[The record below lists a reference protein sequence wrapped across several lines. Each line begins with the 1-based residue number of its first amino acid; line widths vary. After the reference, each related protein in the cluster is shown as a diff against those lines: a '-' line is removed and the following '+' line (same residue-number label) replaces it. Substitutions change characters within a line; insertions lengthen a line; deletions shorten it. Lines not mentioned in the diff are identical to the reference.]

1 MIPLF
6 APEGTPTPGQQRW
19 LQLLHISASNAR
31 LATRHSEPDF
41 GYYDIHKAIFGLL
54 ETAPIK
60 HHWCD
65 ALYGFLTRLDFQ
77 HVHHP
82 ERIDH
87 VLARWA
93 RLPTLDEKDSLRE
106 GNIVGL
112 SRKDELRCLIATL
125 YGGEGQRDAADIALR
140 CAYYAKGYLTVK
152 DMEAGYEKDGDVF
165 TFAANLNTQTHWN
178 RDLRRLME
186 EKYLNRTITGEDY
199 FDGEITRGWLR
210 GRWRW
215 YDEQLQK
222 KWPNLIPPVSQELAT
237 EPTSKALDTVR
248 SSIVELQKELQK
260 GLTTLLR
267 ALVIAGAIILAILIY
282 LRSK

>member
-1 MIPLF
+1 
-6 APEGTPTPGQQRW
+6 
-19 LQLLHISASNAR
+19 
-31 LATRHSEPDF
+31 
-41 GYYDIHKAIFGLL
+41 
-54 ETAPIK
+54 
-60 HHWCD
+60 
-65 ALYGFLTRLDFQ
+65 
-77 HVHHP
+77 
-82 ERIDH
+82 
-87 VLARWA
+87 
-93 RLPTLDEKDSLRE
+93 
-106 GNIVGL
+106 
-112 SRKDELRCLIATL
+112 
-125 YGGEGQRDAADIALR
+125 
-140 CAYYAKGYLTVK
+140 
-152 DMEAGYEKDGDVF
+152 
-165 TFAANLNTQTHWN
+165 
-178 RDLRRLME
+178 ME